1 MVIWFLQYKIWRK
14 KVKNKYFCKI
24 KGYRKFATT
33 CCKFWGGDDF
43 RIVIVIEVIH
53 FSNPICTVKFSSPVV
68 QSATARG
75 TRWNASPLPKR
86 TAIIPNMVNCRF
98 PLPLRIIYRFYCG
111 RFCIKC
117 FPCLCVPL
125 SDIKAVQGDSGHAQ
139 VNMITD
145 AYSQIPDDDQRKNA
159 ELFKEAF
166 YEKKNLNPERR
177 ALINSLAKTMK

>member
-1 MVIWFLQYKIWRK
+1 M
-14 KVKNKYFCKI
+14 
-24 KGYRKFATT
+24 
-33 CCKFWGGDDF
+33 
-43 RIVIVIEVIH
+43 IEVIH

-145 AYSQIPDDDQRKNA
+145 AYSHIPDDDQRKNA
-159 ELFKEAF
+159 ELLEEAF
-166 YEKKNLNPERR
+166 YEKKIWIHRCMYSRKIIMHLLLMKSIRNFWQKYWLIQRCGHCSIHWRR
-177 ALINSLAKTMK
+177 R

>member
-1 MVIWFLQYKIWRK
+1 M
-14 KVKNKYFCKI
+14 
-24 KGYRKFATT
+24 
-33 CCKFWGGDDF
+33 
-43 RIVIVIEVIH
+43 IEVIH
-53 FSNPICTVKFSSPVV
+53 FPNPICTVKFSSPVV

-145 AYSQIPDDDQRKNA
+145 AYSHIPVSYTHLTLPTNREVEISVVA
-159 ELFKEAF
+159 VSL
-166 YEKKNLNPERR
+166 KK
-177 ALINSLAKTMK
+177 KKDK

>member
-1 MVIWFLQYKIWRK
+1 
-14 KVKNKYFCKI
+14 
-24 KGYRKFATT
+24 
-33 CCKFWGGDDF
+33 
-43 RIVIVIEVIH
+43 
-53 FSNPICTVKFSSPVV
+53 
-68 QSATARG
+68 
-75 TRWNASPLPKR
+75 
-86 TAIIPNMVNCRF
+86 MVNCRF

-139 VNMITD
+139 VNMVTD
-145 AYSQIPDDDQRKNA
+145 AHSHIPDDDQRKNA

-177 ALINSLAKTMK
+177 ALLNSLAKTMK

>member
-1 MVIWFLQYKIWRK
+1 M
-14 KVKNKYFCKI
+14 
-24 KGYRKFATT
+24 
-33 CCKFWGGDDF
+33 
-43 RIVIVIEVIH
+43 IEVIH
-53 FSNPICTVKFSSPVV
+53 FPNPICTVKFSSPVV

-139 VNMITD
+139 VNMVTD
-145 AYSQIPDDDQRKNA
+145 AYSHISDDDQRKNA
-159 ELFKEAF
+159 ELFEEAF
-166 YEKKNLNPERR
+166 YEKKIWIHRCMYSRKIIIL
-177 ALINSLAKTMK
+177 LLLMKSIRNFWQKYWRIQRCGRCSIHWRKR

>member
-1 MVIWFLQYKIWRK
+1 M
-14 KVKNKYFCKI
+14 
-24 KGYRKFATT
+24 
-33 CCKFWGGDDF
+33 
-43 RIVIVIEVIH
+43 IEVIH
-53 FSNPICTVKFSSPVV
+53 FPNPICTVKFSSPVV

-86 TAIIPNMVNCRF
+86 TAIIPNMINCRF

-139 VNMITD
+139 VNMVTD
-145 AYSQIPDDDQRKNA
+145 AYSHITDDDQRKNA

-177 ALINSLAKTMK
+177 ALLNSLAKTMK

>member
-1 MVIWFLQYKIWRK
+1 MP
-14 KVKNKYFCKI
+14 
-24 KGYRKFATT
+24 
-33 CCKFWGGDDF
+33 
-43 RIVIVIEVIH
+43 
-53 FSNPICTVKFSSPVV
+53 NPSCTVKFSSPVV

-75 TRWNASPLPKR
+75 TRWNASSLPKR

-145 AYSQIPDDDQRKNA
+145 AYSHIPDDDQRKNA

-177 ALINSLAKTMK
+177 ALLNSLAKTMK